1 MRVYGRFTHCQTTS
15 AGEIKGVYRGL
26 LEVLKQAAQTAEGYT
41 EIHSRITSP
50 YLPSWVLKT
59 SEMFN
64 DLQQAISQPRCLSVR
79 VLHDK
84 EYLPAG
90 LGLEPAGIMRNSL
103 KWNSLEVLQ
112 RLSGARLILWPS
124 EGRNFFDPDDF

>member
-1 MRVYGRFTHCQTTS
+1 MAAWITQVISKTLSCICDACLWQIHSLCQTTS
-15 AGEIKGVYRGL
+15 AGEIKDVYRGL

-41 EIHSRITSP
+41 EIHSRITSS

-90 LGLEPAGIMRNSL
+90 FGAGT
-103 KWNSLEVLQ
+103 
-112 RLSGARLILWPS
+112 SGNNAEQP
-124 EGRNFFDPDDF
+124 